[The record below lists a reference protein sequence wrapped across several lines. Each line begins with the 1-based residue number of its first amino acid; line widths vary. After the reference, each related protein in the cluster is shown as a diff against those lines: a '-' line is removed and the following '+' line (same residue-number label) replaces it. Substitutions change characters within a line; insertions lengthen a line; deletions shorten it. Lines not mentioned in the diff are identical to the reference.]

1 MLGKMLNVVEVFKA
15 FEQGGKKIKV
25 LESLNLSVANGEK
38 VAILG
43 QSGSGKSTL
52 LTLLAGLDHP
62 DSGSIS
68 INNQNL
74 SSFKEDELSKFRSKN
89 VGIIFQQ
96 YHLMRHLTAL
106 ENVSI
111 PLELQKVDGALD
123 MATNALKSV
132 GLSDRIF
139 HSPSQL
145 SGGECQRV
153 AIARALI
160 SEPNIILADEPSG
173 NLDQK
178 TGEEVMD
185 LIFSLCEEQKQTL
198 ILVTHNEILA
208 KKCDRVLRLSNG
220 ILIE

>member
-74 SSFKEDELSKFRSKN
+74 SSFKEDELSKFRSK
-89 VGIIFQQ
+89 
-96 YHLMRHLTAL
+96 
-106 ENVSI
+106 
-111 PLELQKVDGALD
+111 PLKFHEVLLY
-123 MATNALKSV
+123 MISLKSQFDLLNFNWV
-132 GLSDRIF
+132 SLSF
-139 HSPSQL
+139 
-145 SGGECQRV
+145 
-153 AIARALI
+153 
-160 SEPNIILADEPSG
+160 
-173 NLDQK
+173 
-178 TGEEVMD
+178 M
-185 LIFSLCEEQKQTL
+185 
-198 ILVTHNEILA
+198 
-208 KKCDRVLRLSNG
+208 
-220 ILIE
+220 

>member
-1 MLGKMLNVVEVFKA
+1 MQDK
-15 FEQGGKKIKV
+15 
-25 LESLNLSVANGEK
+25 
-38 VAILG
+38 
-43 QSGSGKSTL
+43 
-52 LTLLAGLDHP
+52 
-62 DSGSIS
+62 
-68 INNQNL
+68 
-74 SSFKEDELSKFRSKN
+74 
-89 VGIIFQQ
+89 
-96 YHLMRHLTAL
+96 
-106 ENVSI
+106 
-111 PLELQKVDGALD
+111 
-123 MATNALKSV
+123 ATNALKSV
-132 GLSDRIF
+132 GLSDRIS

-208 KKCDRVLRLSNG
+208 EKCDRVLRLSNG